1 MQIDLEIIIAA
12 NALAA
17 IIINF
22 IIINSTCGRV
32 LLAQE
37 VIVSIILYLYN
48 DYRKCALY
56 FFELEKCYE
65 P

>member
-12 NALAA
+12 NALVA

-22 IIINSTCGRV
+22 AIINSTCGRV

-37 VIVSIILYLYN
+37 VITATT
-48 DYRKCALY
+48 RKPDTPMAIAFLDS
-56 FFELEKCYE
+56 FIKSLFLSL
-65 P
+65 